1 MTGMYAM
8 HYAVSGC
15 PIAAK
20 NKVSGAQT
28 KVWTYTSWS
37 VCYIQQFHYDTGVDI
52 SAILN
57 KFMSV
62 PYTYVLF
69 TCMYNKLLGVQKFS
83 VSTNSQN

>member
-37 VCYIQQFHYDTGVDI
+37 MYCIQQFHYNTCVDI
-52 SAILN
+52 SVIYDCPL
-57 KFMSV
+57 FI
-62 PYTYVLF
+62 PTYYYYTHMDIKR
-69 TCMYNKLLGVQKFS
+69 CG
-83 VSTNSQN
+83 

>member
-37 VCYIQQFHYDTGVDI
+37 MYCIQQFHYDTCVDI
-52 SAILN
+52 SVILN

-62 PYTYVLF
+62 PYIYHV
-69 TCMYNKLLGVQKFS
+69 CIS
-83 VSTNSQN
+83 SSSSTNSQN